1 MENERNAQAA
11 AQPAEEKKPVEEKKP
26 GYPMHK
32 RKYTP
37 LYTIIVFL
45 YGLLVKLLFFIVHRG
60 RPPILIFLKIS
71 LWRYILGSAKAKKAL
86 IYPSDE
92 KVNRRPCRGDRII
105 VLSTTVFTNFPHFM
119 EHNQTASMRV
129 KTAILLTWTIG
140 AYCARALTPTFSWG
154 EPTMAV
160 FRPRS
165 PQTSAV

>member
-1 MENERNAQAA
+1 MCRSGGQYELGILPRDDT
-11 AQPAEEKKPVEEKKP
+11 P
-26 GYPMHK
+26 GELQ
-32 RKYTP
+32 R
-37 LYTIIVFL
+37 LLAWLVCL
-45 YGLLVKLLFFIVHRG
+45 VRLLGLKQLFFIVHRG
-60 RPPILIFLKIS
+60 RPPILFFLKIS

-140 AYCARALTPTFSWG
+140 AYCARALAPTFSWG

-165 PQTSAV
+165 PQIKRCLTLSCGLL